1 MSTELGISRIVN
13 MAAGSLMTS
22 QELYGESITILLIT
36 AEDMESY
43 DLSQHFDE
51 VTDFIDKGKEEGA
64 GVFVH
69 CMAGVSR
76 SVTVS
81 VAFLMK
87 YCNMT
92 LSEAAR
98 QVHSNRLLA
107 CPNVTFMRNLFNLQK
122 QLKEEK
128 QKKVLG
134 KS

>member
-87 YCNMT
+87 YCGMS
-92 LSEAAR
+92 LSDAAR
-98 QVHSNRLLA
+98 QVRSHRLQA
-107 CPNVTFMRNLFNLQK
+107 YPNVRFIKSLLQLEK
-122 QLKEEK
+122 QLK
-128 QKKVLG
+128 QKK
-134 KS
+134 K

>member
-1 MSTELGISRIVN
+1 
-13 MAAGSLMTS
+13 MAATDSVATS
-22 QELYGESITILLIT
+22 SSKSKDFETLLIG
-36 AEDMESY
+36 ASDLKSY

-87 YCNMT
+87 
-92 LSEAAR
+92 
-98 QVHSNRLLA
+98 
-107 CPNVTFMRNLFNLQK
+107 
-122 QLKEEK
+122 
-128 QKKVLG
+128 
-134 KS
+134 